1 MSRRSFLKRL
11 GIIGV
16 SAGGRGQA
24 GRETANGEM
33 TYRTDLETGRQ
44 VSLLGYGCMRWPP
57 AASPR
62 KDGCPIDQETVNGLI
77 DQAIERGVNYFD
89 TAPIYGQGWS
99 ETVTGRALKRHPRE
113 KFLIA
118 TKMSG
123 ASDLSREN
131 LTAMYRRSFQNLQ
144 VDYIDYYLLH
154 GIGGG
159 GIQQADSRASNQTMG
174 RLKRLGASLRIG
186 YPKNAYAGIGPAG
199 NEGDGDGLCS
209 ASSPSPNIPYYP

>member
-11 GIIGV
+11 GIIGASTGL
-16 SAGGRGQA
+16 SACGHGQA
-24 GRETANGEM
+24 GQETVSGEM
-33 TYRTDLETGRQ
+33 TYRTDPKTGQQ

-57 AASPR
+57 ATSPQ

-77 DQAIERGVNYFD
+77 DYAIEHGVNYFD

-99 ETVTGRALKRHPRE
+99 ETVTGKALKRHPRE

-131 LTAMYRRSFQNLQ
+131 LTAMYRRSSLC
-144 VDYIDYYLLH
+144 
-154 GIGGG
+154 
-159 GIQQADSRASNQTMG
+159 
-174 RLKRLGASLRIG
+174 LKPNRIF
-186 YPKNAYAGIGPAG
+186 YKTWR
-199 NEGDGDGLCS
+199 NE
-209 ASSPSPNIPYYP
+209 